1 MKLRSPAELYIKYLI
16 CHPDKYKTEVIKGYL
31 QEHNIYDLGDDY
43 IEEIRSRMVIPD
55 PFRPQNKLHQKSHR
69 FIIRENI
76 HSLFHPTPDTKYALR
91 FLDKPRVKEFIET
104 MLLSHAPALAIAE
117 QVKRMGV
124 FATQKS
130 IEEYQKYFWNTK
142 LLTATEFR
150 VLLSMEFDQSI
161 DEEKDNAHT
170 KAKKKALKKA
180 GYLDSRKLAAEL
192 PNSPITAL
200 MAQMR
205 MGVMPNK
212 LELGTIIQSAQAMG
226 SLKVLEAVMFGS
238 PQDSSR
244 ALNYSIVVKNLTEV
258 LESVVRPDEHL
269 RDQLNAIALKTE
281 TSKLPSI
288 HELSGGKHTADLL
301 PTHAKETYEPVEP
314 GQDGSVDRGE
324 SDQSK

>member
-16 CHPDKYKTEVIKGYL
+16 CHPDKYNDGVIRGYL
-31 QEHNIYDLGDDY
+31 DEYNIFDLGEDY
-43 IEEIRSRMVIPD
+43 LKEIRARLVIPEN
-55 PFRPQNKLHQKSHR
+55 FKPQSKTHAKSHR
-69 FIIRENI
+69 FILAENI
-76 HSLFHPTPDTKYALR
+76 YSLFHPTPDTKMALR
-91 FLDKPRVKEFIET
+91 FLERPRVKEFVET
-104 MLLSHAPALAIAE
+104 MLLSHAPSLAIAE
-117 QVKRMGV
+117 RVRAMGTN
-124 FATQKS
+124 ATALA

-161 DEEKDNAHT
+161 DEEKDNSHV
-170 KAKKKALKKA
+170 KAKKRALKKA

-212 LELGTIIQSAQAMG
+212 LELGAIIQTAQAMG

-238 PQDSSR
+238 PSDSSR
-244 ALNYSIVVKNLTEV
+244 ALNYSMVVKNMTEV

-301 PTHAKETYEPVEP
+301 PTQAKEKYEPVEP
-314 GQDGSVDRGE
+314 EQDGSVNRGE
-324 SDQSK
+324 PDKSK